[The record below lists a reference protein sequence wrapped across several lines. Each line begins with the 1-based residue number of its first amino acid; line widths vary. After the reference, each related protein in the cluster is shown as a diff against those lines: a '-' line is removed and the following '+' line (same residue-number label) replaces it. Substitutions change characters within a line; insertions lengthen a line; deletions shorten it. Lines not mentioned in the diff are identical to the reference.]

1 MAVAISVLIF
11 VILSF
16 SIIIL
21 TIGTTR
27 NFILRR
33 MKSIGEIPGAVQLP
47 EMSRSP
53 RERILQPLLDK
64 LSAVVGSAAPST
76 MLSSADTRLAQAGNP
91 WGLHA
96 KTFLLLQ
103 GVAALGGLVLGWIV
117 ASHLSANLS
126 IESLIVIGGCG
137 IGGVLPAIL
146 VDNRA
151 AARKAAINKAL
162 PNMIDLLVVSVEAG
176 LGLDGAIKELLQ
188 REEGPLMDEFSQ
200 ALTEIR
206 LGKPRAAAWHSLAER
221 SQVRDLSAFTAALC
235 QAEELG
241 TSITSVLR
249 THSDTLRIK
258 RTLRVRELA
267 GTIPIKMLFPLI
279 FFIFPSMFVVILGPA
294 AISIMESF
302 GNLGS

>member
-11 VILSF
+11 VILFF

-27 NFILRR
+27 NLILQR
-33 MKSIGEIPGAVQLP
+33 MRSIGEIPGAVELP

-64 LSAVVGSAAPST
+64 VSAVVGSAAPST
-76 MLSSADTRLAQAGNP
+76 MLSSADARLAQAGNP

-96 KTFLLLQ
+96 KTFLFLQ
-103 GVAALGGLVLGWIV
+103 GVAALGGLVLGWIA
-117 ASHLSANLS
+117 ASHLSV
-126 IESLIVIGGCG
+126 SLPVKSLMVVGGCG
-137 IGGVLPAIL
+137 VGGVLPGIL

-151 AARKAAINKAL
+151 AARKAAITKAL
-162 PNMIDLLVVSVEAG
+162 PNTIDLLVVSVEAG

-188 REEGPLMDEFSQ
+188 REEGPLMEEFSQ

-241 TSITSVLR
+241 SSISSVLR
-249 THSDTLRIK
+249 THSESLRVK

-294 AISIMESF
+294 GISIMESF
-302 GNLGS
+302 GRIGH